1 MAPETAVILAAGLG
15 TRMGGR
21 PKGLIRVA
29 GREILYRT
37 MALLKEHGVRKFVIV
52 TNSKYAPLYRE
63 FIERHSFPAELII
76 NPEPEK
82 GNGHSLH
89 LARGKVSGKFV
100 LVMSDHVYSRDFIE
114 RAVRGEGLIADRK
127 PRWVDTGEA
136 TKVQVKDGRVWKI
149 GKGLDEWD
157 AVDTGF
163 FILDEG
169 IFEVTEALERERDG
183 DYSLSEAMERAGIPA
198 TFIDGLG
205 WTDVDTPGDLKR
217 ARKMLVR
224 TAVKGT
230 GDGFISRH
238 LNRRISTRISELL
251 VENVTP
257 NQMTVVT
264 FLLGI
269 VSGLTLLIN
278 LPLAGILYQL
288 SSILDGVDGE
298 LARAQL
304 RTSRLGGYVDSILD
318 RYVDGSFL
326 ALLAYTTLREP
337 LWYLI
342 ALLALLGSVMVSY
355 STERFKGAFCRDAY
369 KEVSLLR
376 KLPGKRDERVFLT
389 MLFLL
394 YPAEIS
400 VKALFLTLAVL
411 TNVRVALTMY
421 FIARK
426 VSHPKTI

>member
-1 MAPETAVILAAGLG
+1 MVPGTAVILAAGFG
-15 TRMGGR
+15 TRMGGK
-21 PKGLIRVA
+21 PKGLVKIA

-37 MALLKEHGVRKFVIV
+37 MRLLQESGVKKFVVV
-52 TNSKYAPLYRE
+52 TNEKYSPLYRE
-63 FIERHSFPAELII
+63 FIEKHGFDTELVV

-89 LARGKVSGKFV
+89 LAREKVEGKFV
-100 LVMSDHVYSRDFIE
+100 LVMSDHVYSGGFIE
-114 RAVRGEGLIADRK
+114 KAVRGEGLIADRE
-127 PRWVDTGEA
+127 PRWVDINEA
-136 TKVQVKDGRVWKI
+136 TKVTVKDGRVLRI
-149 GKGLDEWD
+149 GKGLKEWD

-163 FILDEG
+163 FVLDEG
-169 IFEVTEALERERDG
+169 IFKVTAILESEKNG
-183 DYSLSEAMERAGIPA
+183 DYPLSEVIGRAKVPV
-198 TFIDGLG
+198 TFVDGLG
-205 WTDVDTPGDLKR
+205 WTDVDTPEEIKR
-217 ARKMLVR
+217 ARRMLIR

-238 LNRRISTRISELL
+238 LNRRVSTRVSELL
-251 VENVTP
+251 VEKVTP

-264 FLLGI
+264 FFLGI
-269 VSGLTLLIN
+269 ISALTTPVN

-304 RTSRLGGYVDSILD
+304 RTSKLGGYIDSLLD

-337 LWYLI
+337 VWYLV

-369 KEVSLLR
+369 ADVPALR

-394 YPAEIS
+394 YPAGLSIK
-400 VKALFLTLAVL
+400 VLFITLALL
-411 TNVRVALTMY
+411 TNTRVLLTAY
-421 FIARK
+421 FISKK
-426 VSHPKTI
+426 VLQAKTI